1 MCKGMVGTG
10 TLCYHATIPPPGS
23 KTDGDN
29 HYMIHTVGEDE
40 PRSIPPLVSTTDDDK
55 LVCRGSQPRGPC
67 DTRLPI
73 PPPCSPAEALSH
85 GLVIDAQSPPLARQG
100 GGSQEEGCYVG
111 ICTVVPHSSPSASLG
126 GGFQESGKGGN
137 GDNEDGDEEVDDGN
151 VDGDRIMTGNSEV
164 LGSAPSEGIKSSLD
178 GTSLGTTSNDGHHR
192 LNKVASS
199 SAAGGVIIKGSGDD
213 SNKVVPSSPA
223 TEDGQAST
231 NDDNSQHAKVKCMRK
246 YRIMAKGAA
255 CNGLACCGE
264 AA

>member
-1 MCKGMVGTG
+1 MS
-10 TLCYHATIPPPGS
+10 AGS
-23 KTDGDN
+23 
-29 HYMIHTVGEDE
+29 E
-40 PRSIPPLVSTTDDDK
+40 
-55 LVCRGSQPRGPC
+55 PRGPC

-85 GLVIDAQSPPLARQG
+85 GLVIGAQSPPLARLG
-100 GGSQEEGCYVG
+100 GGFQEEGCYVG
-111 ICTVVPHSSPSASLG
+111 NCTVVPHSSPSAGLG

-137 GDNEDGDEEVDDGN
+137 GDNKDGGEDVVDDCN
-151 VDGDRIMTGNSEV
+151 MDGDRFMTGNSEV
-164 LGSAPSEGIKSSLD
+164 LGSAPSEGIKSSLVCA
-178 GTSLGTTSNDGHHR
+178 SRGTTSNDGHHR

-199 SAAGGVIIKGSGDD
+199 SAAGGVIIKGSGDV

-223 TEDGQAST
+223 TEDGQVST
-231 NDDNSQHAKVKCMRK
+231 SDDNSQHAKVKCMRK